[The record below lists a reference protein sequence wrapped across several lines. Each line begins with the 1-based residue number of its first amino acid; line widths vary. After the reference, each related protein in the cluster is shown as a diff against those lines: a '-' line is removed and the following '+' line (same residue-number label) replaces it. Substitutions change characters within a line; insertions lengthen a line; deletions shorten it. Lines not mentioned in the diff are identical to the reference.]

1 MAIFLFKIDL
11 RGSERME
18 EINEEIVA
26 VIEAAIY
33 AAFGQYEKNFRIKVI
48 KRMDS
53 NMPEWRKAG
62 VYNQMR

>member
-1 MAIFLFKIDL
+1 
-11 RGSERME
+11 ME

-33 AAFGQYEKNFRIKVI
+33 AAFGQYAKNFRIKSI
-48 KRMDS
+48 KRTES

-62 VYNQMR
+62 LYSQMR

>member
-1 MAIFLFKIDL
+1 
-11 RGSERME
+11 ME

-48 KRMDS
+48 KRVDS

-62 VYNQMR
+62 LYNQMR